1 MLWVCKYRLLNGGIF
16 MFDFR
21 IIVMPDGTQ
30 IIDRN
35 LQTPYN
41 ALTHVR
47 MLDYIEVEEQLAF
60 VDRQRRMAQ
69 RAQKRRVFKNKM
81 FYKLAH
87 ICGIV

>member
-1 MLWVCKYRLLNGGIF
+1 

-41 ALTHVR
+41 ALTRVR

-60 VDRQRRMAQ
+60 ADRQRR
-69 RAQKRRVFKNKM
+69 RARRTRKGILLKNKIL
-81 FYKLAH
+81 YKFVCL
-87 ICGIV
+87 CGIM

>member
-1 MLWVCKYRLLNGGIF
+1 

-21 IIVMPDGTQ
+21 IISMPDGTQ

-41 ALTHVR
+41 ALTCAR

-60 VDRQRRMAQ
+60 SDRQRRRAQ
-69 RAQKRRVFKNKM
+69 RKRKRALSNKL
-81 FYKLAH
+81 YKFACLCKLFQLERW
-87 ICGIV
+87 I

>member
-1 MLWVCKYRLLNGGIF
+1 

-41 ALTHVR
+41 ALTR
-47 MLDYIEVEEQLAF
+47 PMRLAYIEVEEQLAF
-60 VDRQRRMAQ
+60 ADRQRRMAQ
-69 RAQKRRVFKNKM
+69 RAQKRRLLKSKI
-81 FYKLAH
+81 FYKFAC
-87 ICGIV
+87 ICSNM

>member
-1 MLWVCKYRLLNGGIF
+1 

-21 IIVMPDGTQ
+21 IIAMPDGSQ

-41 ALTHVR
+41 ALTRTR

-60 VDRQRRMAQ
+60 SDRQRRRAQ
-69 RAQKRRVFKNKM
+69 RMRKGILLKNKIL
-81 FYKLAH
+81 YKFACL
-87 ICGIV
+87 CGIM